1 MPTRKLSS
9 SPSRE
14 DGKHAAL
21 RGNPKSLVL
30 TPEEWQNINRRIKTT
45 VEKVLSRNYVL
56 DGLGPGVWELHTNLG
71 VALLAEV
78 IVRPL
83 KTPCSLADPKL
94 MAKLRAMGNDVTHPE
109 FRYTYEGGKVWF
121 RFKMIDL
128 GIAMK
133 PIEEP
138 LAESTEAKTEGDEKV
153 VGNDEQTQ
161 EKIMV
166 VS

>member
-1 MPTRKLSS
+1 MVSRQAPTRKLSS
-9 SPSRE
+9 TLNLEGRQ
-14 DGKHAAL
+14 HAAL

-30 TPEEWQNINRRIKTT
+30 TSEEWRNINQRIRMT
-45 VEKVLSRNYVL
+45 VDTVLSRSYVL
-56 DGLGPGVWELHTNLG
+56 DGMGPGRWELHTNLG

-94 MAKLRAMGNDVTHPE
+94 MAKLRAMASDVTHQE

-128 GIAMK
+128 EIAMK
-133 PIEEP
+133 PIEE
-138 LAESTEAKTEGDEKV
+138 AVIEGDQRKPVE
-153 VGNDEQTQ
+153 NDEQT
-161 EKIMV
+161 ED
-166 VS
+166 S

>member
-1 MPTRKLSS
+1 MISRQTPTRKL
-9 SPSRE
+9 PSAPSLV

-21 RGNPKSLVL
+21 RGNPKSLLL
-30 TPEEWQNINRRIKTT
+30 TSEEWRNINQRIKMT
-45 VEKVLSRNYVL
+45 VDKVLSRSYVL

-94 MAKLRAMGNDVTHPE
+94 MAKLRAMANDVTHKE

-128 GIAMK
+128 EVAMK
-133 PIEEP
+133 PTEESVIEGGAGEDRKGRP
-138 LAESTEAKTEGDEKV
+138 E
-153 VGNDEQTQ
+153 
-161 EKIMV
+161 
-166 VS
+166 